1 MPAISG
7 VLTTLTYLFPWLGRK
22 SRPLLEKRGQR
33 TKSAL
38 KTQARKKKKPAKDNG
53 HNNDAPKSSE
63 KADDEPPDQKPK

>member
-1 MPAISG
+1 

-22 SRPLLEKRGQR
+22 SRPWLEKRGQR

-53 HNNDAPKSSE
+53 QKNDAQKSSE
-63 KADDEPPDQKPK
+63 KSDGEATD